1 VNEECQKVLTGTFG
15 SSIEQIQ
22 HFHNEES
29 LKRMASSPSDSDSDA
44 EEAARFA
51 AMASCVMSAAEVL
64 ASAPPSKRK
73 PPPPQPKPPRAAR
86 GNASD
91 GEDHGDDDDETED
104 AATTAPPTSH
114 NRLFSK
120 LAGERLHALLA
131 KTFES
136 RLAEGV
142 WGPSGRSKSTAR
154 AQLRIFPGSSV
165 TQPTL
170 WPPAADV
177 CHGSEQVAL
186 DSAARALM
194 TTATAIVS
202 AADGTVGCTE
212 ATARKAERQA
222 LRKAQKKAEK
232 KAQRKAGRK
241 AARKAERQRLDC
253 GVQPLDPAG

>member
-1 VNEECQKVLTGTFG
+1 M
-15 SSIEQIQ
+15 S
-22 HFHNEES
+22 
-29 LKRMASSPSDSDSDA
+29 ASDSDSDA

-91 GEDHGDDDDETED
+91 GEDHGDDDDVTED
-104 AATTAPPTSH
+104 AATRAPPTSH
-114 NRLFSK
+114 NRLFCK
-120 LAGERLHALLA
+120 LTGERLHALLA

-142 WGPSGRSKSTAR
+142 WGPSGGPCKGSS
-154 AQLRIFPGSSV
+154 QLRIFPGSSV

-194 TTATAIVS
+194 TTATASVS
-202 AADGTVGCTE
+202 TEDGVDGCTE

-222 LRKAQKKAEK
+222 MRKAQKKAEK
-232 KAQRKAGRK
+232 KAQRKAELK

-253 GVQPLDPAG
+253 GVQPVDPAG

>member
-1 VNEECQKVLTGTFG
+1 MKFLGRDGG
-15 SSIEQIQ
+15 SIQ
-22 HFHNEES
+22 VFRNVSFKKNCLAVFEMS
-29 LKRMASSPSDSDSDA
+29 ASTSDSDSDA

-91 GEDHGDDDDETED
+91 GEDHGDEDDETED

-142 WGPSGRSKSTAR
+142 WGPSGRSKGSS
-154 AQLRIFPGSSV
+154 QLRIFPGSSV

-194 TTATAIVS
+194 TTATASVS
-202 AADGTVGCTE
+202 AADGAVGCTE

-253 GVQPLDPAG
+253 GVQPVDPAG